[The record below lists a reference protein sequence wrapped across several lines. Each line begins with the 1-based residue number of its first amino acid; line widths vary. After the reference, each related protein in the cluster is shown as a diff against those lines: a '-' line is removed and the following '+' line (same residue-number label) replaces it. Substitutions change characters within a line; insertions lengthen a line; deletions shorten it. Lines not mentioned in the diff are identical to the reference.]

1 MKNTRTTPDHP
12 TEPVATGTTTPGLAP
27 LFALLDAATVETG
40 AAVWACL
47 TIAERNPEVGRKI
60 VAYIE
65 PGIASLREGDY
76 GDADLESDVVPAK
89 CWLAFADGFAA
100 RQ

>member
-27 LFALLDAATVETG
+27 LFALLDAAFIETV
-40 AAVWACL
+40 AAVHACL
-47 TIAERNPEVGRKI
+47 AIAERSPEVGQRI
-60 VAYIE
+60 AAYVQSD
-65 PGIASLREGDY
+65 IASLREGDY